1 MFHIEDEKE
10 DPSFE
15 RNIIEDDYEG
25 NEGESS
31 PYFKGLQ

>member
-15 RNIIEDDYEG
+15 RNIIEDDYAEG
-25 NEGESS
+25 NEGEGS
-31 PYFKGLQ
+31 PYFKGL